1 MPIILII
8 LGAILIGLNI
18 KAINPNKKKDFNEI
32 LEDKKDNFTDIEM
45 QIGLMRK
52 DIAESLTE
60 LQTDIVNIKEEINE
74 MKHGKN
80 IEETDNYKEV
90 VKEEKPK
97 EEEKVEKDTGILVE
111 GTLSKISKVKSLM
124 EEGFTDEEICEK
136 LSLGKGEVLLIKG
149 LYQK

>member
-32 LEDKKDNFTDIEM
+32 LEEKKDNFTDIEM

-74 MKHGKN
+74 MKNGKN
-80 IEETDNYKEV
+80 IEEADNYEEVEKEEEP
-90 VKEEKPK
+90 KEEKVQ
-97 EEEKVEKDTGILVE
+97 EDTGVLVE

>member
-18 KAINPNKKKDFNEI
+18 KAINPNKKKEFNEI
-32 LEDKKDNFTDIEM
+32 LEEKKDNFTDIEM

-74 MKHGKN
+74 MKNGKN
-80 IEETDNYKEV
+80 IEEADNYEEVEKEEEP
-90 VKEEKPK
+90 KEEKVQ
-97 EEEKVEKDTGILVE
+97 EDTGVLVE